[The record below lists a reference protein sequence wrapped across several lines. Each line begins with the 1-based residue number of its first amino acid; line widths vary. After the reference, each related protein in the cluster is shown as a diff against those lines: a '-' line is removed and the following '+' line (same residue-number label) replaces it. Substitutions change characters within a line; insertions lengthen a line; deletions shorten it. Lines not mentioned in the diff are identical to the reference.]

1 MGSSELKTFSLSASF
16 VEASERAGSAVCL
29 HVLCVLSIHLCQT
42 GALLS
47 CCKSLSGLS
56 SPPQGLIFFFH
67 APFAGVTKRQQTSSA
82 EEITSFLLD
91 VSHESHAP
99 ERQTQ

>member
-1 MGSSELKTFSLSASF
+1 MFACFVCVVHPSLSDRCF
-16 VEASERAGSAVCL
+16 VKLLQIIVWFVFPSS
-29 HVLCVLSIHLCQT
+29 
-42 GALLS
+42 GADF
-47 CCKSLSGLS
+47 
-56 SPPQGLIFFFH
+56 FFFH